1 MRLLDTE
8 IGVLFFIKHFQGQ
21 SRIFRK
27 MQSSEIDAIM
37 KSLPLHVISGL
48 GEKKKRNN
56 FGHDYLELLM

>member
-48 GEKKKRNN
+48 GEKKKK
-56 FGHDYLELLM
+56 